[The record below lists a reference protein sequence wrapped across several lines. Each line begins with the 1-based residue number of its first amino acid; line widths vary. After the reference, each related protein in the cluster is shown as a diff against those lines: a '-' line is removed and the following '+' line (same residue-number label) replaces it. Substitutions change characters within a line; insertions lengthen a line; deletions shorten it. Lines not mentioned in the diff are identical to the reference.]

1 MKIGFVLDDSLDK
14 TDGVQQHI
22 LTLGRWFSQHGH
34 EVHYLVGQT
43 KRRDLENIH
52 SLAKNIKTT
61 FNGNAMTTPLPAS
74 RRRIKKLLSNE
85 KFDVLHVQLPYSP
98 LLAGRV
104 IKLAAKNTPIIGTF
118 HILPYNSLSKAA
130 NYLLGW
136 LQQLSLKRFSKF
148 YAVSKPAADFAGKA
162 FKIKA
167 EILPNPV
174 DIAKFQVKK
183 PKSQN
188 EMTIAFLG
196 RLVERKGCQELLNAV
211 ALLKR
216 LEQLGKTRVII
227 GGDGPQRLELEKF
240 IKDKKLTKYV
250 TFKGYI
256 DEAEKPNFLSSA
268 DIAVFPSIS
277 GESFGIVL
285 IEAMATNSPVVI
297 AGKNPGYQEV
307 MANRSEL
314 LVNPLNTSEFA
325 HKLLLFMTD
334 PDLRAKTVA
343 WQVKHVKQFD
353 VTTVGQKLLDTYKQ
367 LQT

>member
-22 LTLGRWFSQHGH
+22 LTLGRWFIHQGH
-34 EVHYLVGQT
+34 DVHYLVGQT
-43 KRRDLENIH
+43 KRRDIGNIH
-52 SLAKNIKTT
+52 SLARNIKTT

-74 RRRIKKLLSNE
+74 KREIKKLLAKE
-85 KFDVLHVQLPYSP
+85 QFDVLHVQLPYSP

-104 IKLAAKNTPIIGTF
+104 IKLAAKNTPLIGTF
-118 HILPYNSLSKAA
+118 HILPFNSLSKVA
-130 NYLLGW
+130 NHLLGR
-136 LQQLSLKRFSKF
+136 LQQRSLKRFSKF
-148 YAVSKPAADFAGKA
+148 FAVSKPSADFAKKA

-183 PKSQN
+183 PKKPN
-188 EMTIAFLG
+188 KMTIAFLG

-211 ALLKR
+211 ALLNR
-216 LEQLGKTRVII
+216 LGQLGATQVII
-227 GGDGPQRLELEKF
+227 GGDGPQRRDLEKF
-240 IKDKKLTKYV
+240 IKDKQLTKFV

-314 LVNPLNTSEFA
+314 LINPINTSEFA

-353 VTTVGQKLLDTYKQ
+353 VTTVGQKLLNTYKQ